1 MTDTNRN
8 TKGQFGKG
16 NSAGGK
22 KKQTLSDEVWEF
34 KSGQTPQQVIDNN
47 ATDFLN
53 WAFAQAKEG
62 NQKLQEALLR
72 KLMPDKAVRMGEGK
86 TLPDFQNDD
95 LMELTEMMNDLD
107 ED

>member
-1 MTDTNRN
+1 MTETNRN

-22 KKQTLSDEVWEF
+22 KKVLSDEVWEF
-34 KSGQTPQQVIDNN
+34 KPGLTPQQVIDNN

-72 KLMPDKAVRMGEGK
+72 KVMPDKAVRMGEGK

-95 LMELTEMMNDLD
+95 LLALTEMVSDL
-107 ED
+107 EDS